1 MSNLVKSRNI
11 ICDSS
16 DKKIIDTNALIS
28 EKILKIK
35 ETIAYENQR
44 NSQMNSVENEEVD
57 IDSESLNEEQNEI
70 IVEARLKA
78 EQIINRANEDANAI
92 IERAKAESD
101 IIRADIAKIGK
112 NEGYAEGRRQAEVEL
127 EVLKKGLEEER
138 LQMEIEYNDRLNEM
152 EPMLAETILTVVS
165 RVTHVLAED
174 KKDLVLQL
182 VNDVLSKTDISKEFL
197 IRVSSYDY
205 KFLLD
210 NRDKINGV
218 VSQSVQIEIVEDPT
232 FVKGQCMIES
242 DSGIYDCSL
251 DIQLENL
258 ISAIKVMACLV
269 DD

>member
-1 MSNLVKSRNI
+1 
-11 ICDSS
+11 
-16 DKKIIDTNALIS
+16 
-28 EKILKIK
+28 
-35 ETIAYENQR
+35 
-44 NSQMNSVENEEVD
+44 
-57 IDSESLNEEQNEI
+57 
-70 IVEARLKA
+70 
-78 EQIINRANEDANAI
+78 
-92 IERAKAESD
+92 
-101 IIRADIAKIGK
+101 
-112 NEGYAEGRRQAEVEL
+112 
-127 EVLKKGLEEER
+127 
-138 LQMEIEYNDRLNEM
+138 M

-182 VNDVLSKTDISKEFL
+182 VNDVLSKTEISKEFL

-210 NRDKINGV
+210 NRDKITGV

-251 DIQLENL
+251 DIQLDNL

-269 DD
+269 ND